1 MSKIKYFKR
10 TSFIRH
16 SVSVFILVLLIEIV
30 LSGCATTEESAEVAM
45 TAPIYGAIAVPA
57 ILTYPFWKAATHNPY
72 EGKSKSTLLE
82 EYGEPAAIYDCDGI
96 EIWEYEKNKNVSPRF
111 ISRIMNRVTGHKLG
125 SLTLAFLDECNLIE
139 GSPTDETKEF
149 FSIKTYACGKNYYKH
164 ACHKSAGRKF
174 IIDMKA
180 TEGVFS
186 IKHSR
191 HRSKSR
197 NNADFEIT
205 YEGEVIYTTPPPFY
219 DNRGKRF
226 IDEVKYGPGKST
238 FVGVR
243 INEISDQ
250 MYGLRISCPR

>member
-45 TAPIYGAIAVPA
+45 TAPIYAAIAVPA
-57 ILTYPFWKAATHNPY
+57 ILTYPFWKAATHDPY

-82 EYGEPAAIYDCDGI
+82 EYGEPAAIYDCDGL

-111 ISRIMNRVTGHKLG
+111 LRFYSTRVSGTKFVP
-125 SLTLAFLDECNLIE
+125 FLDECNVIE
-139 GSPTDETKEF
+139 GSPTDETKKL

-164 ACHKSAGRKF
+164 ACHKYAGRKF

-180 TEGVFS
+180 TDGVFS
-186 IKHSR
+186 IKHYR
-191 HRSKSR
+191 GRSKKS
-197 NNADFEIT
+197 NADFEIT
-205 YEGEVIYTTPPPFY
+205 YEGEVIYTTPPPFIAKG
-219 DNRGKRF
+219 GKRF
-226 IDEVKYGPGKST
+226 LDEVKYGPGKST
-238 FVGVR
+238 LVGVR
-243 INEISDQ
+243 INNISDR
-250 MYGLRISCPR
+250 MYELRISCPR

>member
-1 MSKIKYFKR
+1 MSNIKYFKR

-16 SVSVFILVLLIEIV
+16 SVSVFILVLLIEIG
-30 LSGCATTEESAEVAM
+30 LSGCATTEEAAEVAM
-45 TAPIYGAIAVPA
+45 TAPIYAAIAVPA
-57 ILTYPFWKAATHNPY
+57 ILTYPFWKAATHDPY

-111 ISRIMNRVTGHKLG
+111 LRFYP
-125 SLTLAFLDECNLIE
+125 LTLGIVGLKYVPFLDECNVIE
-139 GSPTDETKEF
+139 GSPTDETKKL

-164 ACHKSAGRKF
+164 ACHKYAGRKF

-186 IKHSR
+186 IKHYR
-191 HRSKSR
+191 YRAHRGKR
-197 NNADFEIT
+197 YNADFEIT
-205 YEGEVIYTTPPPFY
+205 YEGEVIYTTPPPFIAKG
-219 DNRGKRF
+219 GKRF
-226 IDEVKYGPGKST
+226 LDEVKYGPGKST
-238 FVGVR
+238 LVGVR

-250 MYGLRISCPR
+250 MYELRISCPR